1 MKTEVDVENVGH
13 GAKISWIW
21 PVVLLSWFV
30 LISWLPDP
38 RPLGAPELA
47 VQVVQK
53 VSGASVQVSGLVATG
68 ILRGT
73 GLALIGVLMIPALGR
88 VRRSVAIPAALVMA
102 PVLAVLSLWIN
113 YTFFPLNFQVL
124 VAVSAAVMGVL
135 SGLLFYKTR
144 WALPALI
151 LFPVALFAWGTSTGV
166 SDDFFEVAQEAG
178 LYILESADEVPSGD
192 AGFEK
197 LMELAFAFAEDN
209 SHRRDPVLANR
220 AAILALGVILGEEK
234 VATVAKREISL
245 AGIAE
250 AKKLRSRITAYGR
263 HDLPRHFWVSAGL
276 AVISDSEASMAVG
289 IAKEMMDSAGGS
301 GFSFVDLT
309 ADRAGTLFCIAA
321 TRDEDSAR
329 AMQRMIRN
337 GATLED
343 YMPNA
348 LDLPE
353 GITNVDFKNKYG
365 GLGGARTNELVEEI
379 IERLAGCRAL
389 L

>member
-1 MKTEVDVENVGH
+1 MKTEVDVKNVGH

-53 VSGASVQVSGLVATG
+53 VSGASVQVSGL
-68 ILRGT
+68 
-73 GLALIGVLMIPALGR
+73 
-88 VRRSVAIPAALVMA
+88 
-102 PVLAVLSLWIN
+102 
-113 YTFFPLNFQVL
+113 
-124 VAVSAAVMGVL
+124 
-135 SGLLFYKTR
+135 
-144 WALPALI
+144 
-151 LFPVALFAWGTSTGV
+151 
-166 SDDFFEVAQEAG
+166 
-178 LYILESADEVPSGD
+178 
-192 AGFEK
+192 
-197 LMELAFAFAEDN
+197 
-209 SHRRDPVLANR
+209 
-220 AAILALGVILGEEK
+220 

-301 GFSFVDLT
+301 GFSFIDLT

-337 GATLED
+337 GAL
-343 YMPNA
+343 N
-348 LDLPE
+348 LSVKSLSVN
-353 GITNVDFKNKYG
+353 ILLFS
-365 GLGGARTNELVEEI
+365 LWLI
-379 IERLAGCRAL
+379 ILSF
-389 L
+389 

>member
-1 MKTEVDVENVGH
+1 MKTEVDVKNVGQ
-13 GAKISWIW
+13 GAKKSWIW

-88 VRRSVAIPAALVMA
+88 VRRLVAIPAALVLA

-135 SGLLFYKTR
+135 SGLLFYKIR

-151 LFPVALFAWGTSTGV
+151 LFPLALFAWGTSTGV
-166 SDDFFEVAQEAG
+166 SDDFFEVAQDAG

>member
-1 MKTEVDVENVGH
+1 MKTEVDVENVGQ

-166 SDDFFEVAQEAG
+166 SDDFFEVAQDAG

-301 GFSFVDLT
+301 GFSFIDLT

-337 GATLED
+337 GATLAD
-343 YMPNA
+343 YLPNA

>member
-1 MKTEVDVENVGH
+1 MKTDVDVKNVGH

-124 VAVSAAVMGVL
+124 VAVSAAVMGVILGL
-135 SGLLFYKTR
+135 SFYKIR